1 MNYLFL
7 QKNWRKPVI
16 IGLIFV
22 LSGFLL
28 WATVIRTPAYA
39 VYVDSEK
46 KFTIKSQDQAE
57 KILADIK
64 SEQQQKC
71 QQKLELTNKVEYNR
85 VFAHRQ
91 DLVAE
96 TKMKAELTK
105 ALNFKTMAA
114 AVVVNGKT
122 VAYVNTSTEAKKLLA
137 KLKKDFGQVEEGE
150 KLLSVAFDEKV
161 AIKEQKD
168 NASKVSSVDGAYEKI
183 ITGTDNPQKYIVK
196 EGDSL
201 WLIARRHDMYVD
213 DIVRANNLK
222 SENLSLDQEL
232 ILVTSKPYIT
242 VVAKVE
248 GERIETIPY
257 ETKVIVDKNSATT
270 VRVKEAGSNGEKK
283 VLYIATKCNGVV
295 EKKDIKEE
303 TIIKEAVARVMIKGS
318 KVANVASR
326 SGGSGS
332 LDWPCYGPVTN
343 YFRSGHSGIDIAPRS
358 GTPIRVADA
367 GYVTF
372 TGYQGGY
379 GNFIIIDHGNGL
391 VTRYAHCSSINV
403 SKGQTVSAGTVIGAV
418 GSTGR
423 STGPHLH
430 FEVLSGGSFVNPL
443 SYLR

>member
-1 MNYLFL
+1 MDYLSW
-7 QKNWRKPVI
+7 QRNWRVPVI
-16 IGLIFV
+16 IGLIIV

-28 WATVIRTPAYA
+28 WTTVIRTPAYA
-39 VYVDSEK
+39 VYVDSEN
-46 KFTIKSQDQAE
+46 KFVIKSQDQAE
-57 KILADIK
+57 QILTAIK
-64 SEQQQKC
+64 DEQQQKYD
-71 QQKLELTNKVEYNR
+71 QKLELTNQVEYKR
-85 VFAHRQ
+85 VFAHRR
-91 DLVAE
+91 DLLADAQLKV
-96 TKMKAELTK
+96 ELVK
-105 ALNFKTMAA
+105 ALNFETVAA
-114 AVVVNGKT
+114 AIVVNDKP
-122 VAYVNTSTEAKKLLA
+122 VAYVNTTTEAKKLTA

-150 KLLSVAFDEKV
+150 KLVALGFNEKV
-161 AIKEQKD
+161 TVKEQKV
-168 NASKVSSVDGAYEKI
+168 NASKVSSLNDAYQKI

-232 ILVTSKPYIT
+232 TLVTSKPYIT

-248 GERIETIPY
+248 GERVEDIPY
-257 ETKVIVDKNSATT
+257 ETKVIVDKNSSTT
-270 VRVKEAGSNGEKK
+270 VKLKEAGSNGEKK
-283 VLYIATKCNGVV
+283 VVYIATKCNGVV
-295 EKKDIKEE
+295 EKKEIKKE
-303 TIIKEAVARVMIKGS
+303 TIIKEAVTRVMIKGT

-332 LDWPCYGPVTN
+332 LDWPCYGPITN
-343 YFRSGHSGIDIAPRS
+343 YFRSGHSGVDIAPRS
-358 GTPIRVADA
+358 GTPIRVADG

-379 GNFIIIDHGNGL
+379 GNFIIVDHGNGL

-403 SKGQTVSAGTVIGAV
+403 SQGQTVSAGTVIGAV

>member
-1 MNYLFL
+1 MNYSFL
-7 QKNWRKPVI
+7 QKNWRMPVI

-96 TKMKAELTK
+96 TKMKAELTE

-161 AIKEQKD
+161 TIKEQKV

-183 ITGTDNPQKYIVK
+183 ITGTDNPEI
-196 EGDSL
+196 
-201 WLIARRHDMYVD
+201 
-213 DIVRANNLK
+213 
-222 SENLSLDQEL
+222 
-232 ILVTSKPYIT
+232 
-242 VVAKVE
+242 
-248 GERIETIPY
+248 
-257 ETKVIVDKNSATT
+257 
-270 VRVKEAGSNGEKK
+270 
-283 VLYIATKCNGVV
+283 
-295 EKKDIKEE
+295 
-303 TIIKEAVARVMIKGS
+303 
-318 KVANVASR
+318 
-326 SGGSGS
+326 
-332 LDWPCYGPVTN
+332 
-343 YFRSGHSGIDIAPRS
+343 HS
-358 GTPIRVADA
+358 
-367 GYVTF
+367 
-372 TGYQGGY
+372 QG
-379 GNFIIIDHGNGL
+379 
-391 VTRYAHCSSINV
+391 R
-403 SKGQTVSAGTVIGAV
+403 
-418 GSTGR
+418 
-423 STGPHLH
+423 
-430 FEVLSGGSFVNPL
+430 
-443 SYLR
+443 